1 MKHSKKIIKKPGK
14 KTTSLST
21 KLGKKQLQLITSWV
35 KSRKTWQKVILAA
48 VFGFALFL
56 MSLYVSSLIYRFKH
70 RNEPIT
76 YGVTF
81 IHNYAKYFGLNPRET
96 MLALRDDLGFKRF
109 RLVSYWSDIEKTKGE
124 YDFSELDWQFDQV
137 EAVNG
142 DVTLAIGLRQPRWP
156 ECHLPEWAKGKT
168 MDETYPKLSE
178 FIAAVVDRYKD
189 RAALDSYQ
197 LENEY
202 FLKVFGEC
210 KDFSRERLQKEFDLV
225 KSIDSNTPV
234 ILSLAN
240 NYFGVPTGDPRPDQ
254 FGVSVYKRVY
264 DYTVTKSYFEY
275 PFTPWYYSGRAGFT
289 ELLTGKQSMLHELQ
303 AEPWAPVPLIE
314 ASIEEQSKSMD
325 AKRLKERIEYG
336 EATGFKEIDL
346 WGGEWW
352 YWRKVKLNDPSLWDT
367 IKSEINPELL

>member
-21 KLGKKQLQLITSWV
+21 KLGKKQLQLITSWF

-142 DVTLAIGLRQPRWP
+142 EVTLAIGLRQPRWP

-168 MDETYPKLSE
+168 MDETYPKL
-178 FIAAVVDRYKD
+178 FDRYKD

-275 PFTPWYYSGRAGFT
+275 PFTPWYYTGRAGFT

>member
-275 PFTPWYYSGRAGFT
+275 PFTPWYYTGRAGFT